1 MVNLKPTTI
10 IVEDE
15 VHAAQLLQKLLEP
28 FPLFGT
34 VSIITNASVAF
45 TEIIEQQPRFL
56 FLDIQMPGISGLQL
70 AEKLKPHIPE
80 TKIIYVTAFE
90 NYALEALRQNAF
102 DYLLKPVD
110 KAELLRVVEKLIGV
124 HEVPVPVLKNRHLLI
139 RNEEGVYQVSEDD
152 IVYLEADS
160 SYTNLTLRNH
170 TKILASSNLGK
181 LLLQLSSTKFLRIS
195 RKHLVN
201 RSYITFYHSKMKYL
215 LLNTPEKEYRLK
227 VMLKVNEMK
236 NLLTL

>member
-1 MVNLKPTTI
+1 
-10 IVEDE
+10 
-15 VHAAQLLQKLLEP
+15 VHSAQLLQKLLEP

-34 VSIITNASVAF
+34 VSIITNTSVAF

-124 HEVPVPVLKNRHLLI
+124 HEVTVPVQKSRHLLI
-139 RNEEGVYQVSEDD
+139 RSEEGVYQVSEDD

-160 SYTNLTLRNH
+160 SYTKITLSNH

-181 LLLQLSSTKFLRIS
+181 LLPQFSEYKFLRIS

-201 RSYITFYHSKMKYL
+201 RSYITFYHSKGKFL
-215 LLNTPEKEYRLK
+215 LLKTPEKEYRLK

-236 NLLTL
+236 NLLTV

>member
-34 VSIITNASVAF
+34 ISIITNTSVAF

-124 HEVPVPVLKNRHLLI
+124 HDVSVPVQHSKHLLI
-139 RNEEGVYQVSEDD
+139 RSEEGIYQVSEDD
-152 IVYLEADS
+152 IVYMEADS
-160 SYTNLTLRNH
+160 SYTKITLSNH

-181 LLLQLSSTKFLRIS
+181 LLPQLSASSFLRIS
-195 RKHLVN
+195 RKHVVN
-201 RSYITFYHSKMKYL
+201 RSYITFYHSKLKFL
-215 LLNTPEKEYRLK
+215 LLKTHEKEYRLK

-236 NLLTL
+236 NLLSV